1 MQQLF
6 TSALMSIFSN
16 THPQCNVMV
25 CYRDISFL
33 YDVPKPD
40 ETPARP
46 DKIDKSVVRKDG
58 TEPTKQVSMFK

>member
-1 MQQLF
+1 
-6 TSALMSIFSN
+6 
-16 THPQCNVMV
+16 MV